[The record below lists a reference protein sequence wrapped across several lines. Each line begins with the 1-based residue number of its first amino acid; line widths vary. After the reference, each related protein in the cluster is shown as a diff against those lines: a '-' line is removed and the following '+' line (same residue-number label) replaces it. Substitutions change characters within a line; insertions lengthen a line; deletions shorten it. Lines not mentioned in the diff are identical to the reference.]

1 MDVPLFRGQLGA
13 MSSMGNISDCPNGTQ
28 WIWIVLSECTQG
40 SRDIAS
46 VILGLFSL
54 LCFMGASFPQYWQSC
69 KTGNMDQALSI
80 WFLLAWLFG
89 DSCNLIGTFLA
100 HQLPLQT
107 YTAVYYVV
115 ADIMMLSLFF
125 YYKFRNMRRQSSL
138 ITSINVLSGV
148 ALIGLGTAFSSIE
161 RGDSAAIQTPIDF
174 KRRNLLSAGQSESES
189 FTTNEKIGIAIGAL
203 SSLLYLLSRV
213 PQILNNFRRKST
225 EGVALS
231 LFVMAILGNLT
242 YGLSVLVKNPEED
255 QAEGSYMLHHLPWLI
270 GSLGVV
276 CLDLFII
283 FQFFLYRKRD
293 LGTGN
298 LEDRDRLLSSENGP
312 IYA

>member
-1 MDVPLFRGQLGA
+1 MAVPLFRGQLGFMA
-13 MSSMGNISDCPNGTQ
+13 SVGNFSECPNGSQ
-28 WIWIVLSECTQG
+28 WIWIVLSECTRG

-89 DSCNLIGTFLA
+89 DSCNLIGAYLA
-100 HQLPLQT
+100 HQLPLQR
-107 YTAVYYVV
+107 YTAVYYVL
-115 ADIMMLSLFF
+115 ADILMLSLFY
-125 YYKFRNMRRQSSL
+125 YYKVKNMRHQPSM
-138 ITSINVLSGV
+138 ITSINVLSGITF
-148 ALIGLGTAFSSIE
+148 IGLGTTFSFLESVN
-161 RGDSAAIQTPIDF
+161 SAALQTPIDF
-174 KRRNLLSAGQSESES
+174 KRRSLLSAGQAESES
-189 FTTNEKIGIAIGAL
+189 FATNEKIGFAIGAV

-242 YGLSVLVKNPEED
+242 YGMSVLVENPD
-255 QAEGSYMLHHLPWLI
+255 QDQGEGSYMLHHLPWLI

-276 CLDLFII
+276 CLDLFIL
-283 FQFFLYRKRD
+283 FQFFLYHKRN
-293 LGTGN
+293 LGATN
-298 LEDRDRLLSSENGP
+298 LEDTDRLLSNENGA

>member
-1 MDVPLFRGQLGA
+1 MDVPLFRGQLGG
-13 MSSMGNISDCPNGTQ
+13 MTSMGNISDCPNGTQ

-69 KTGNMDQALSI
+69 KTGNMDQALSF

-89 DSCNLIGTFLA
+89 DSCNLTGAFLA

-115 ADIMMLSLFF
+115 ADIMMLSLFG
-125 YYKFRNMRRQSSL
+125 YYKFRNLRRQSPL

-148 ALIGLGTAFSSIE
+148 ALIGLGSAFSSIE
-161 RGDSAAIQTPIDF
+161 RGDSAALQIPIDF
-174 KRRNLLSAGQSESES
+174 KRRSLLSAGQSESES
-189 FTTNEKIGIAIGAL
+189 VTTNEKIGFAIGAV

-242 YGLSVLVKNPEED
+242 YGLSVLLKNPEQD

-276 CLDLFII
+276 CLDLFIL
-283 FQFFLYRKRD
+283 FQFFLYHKRD
-293 LGTGN
+293 LGTRN
-298 LEDRDRLLSSENGP
+298 LEDTDSLLSSENGP